1 MKILTVAI
9 PCYNSE
15 AYMKKA
21 IDHAVCG
28 GDEVEVLVIDDGS
41 SDHTY
46 EIAKDYEKRFPGI
59 VRAIHQENK
68 GHGGAVNTGIENAQ
82 GVYFKVCDSDDWLD
96 YDSFQHVLRVL
107 KSVIRG
113 PQTLDVL
120 LTNFVYDKVG
130 VRKKRMMHYE
140 ESFPED
146 RIFTW
151 DEMKRPLIL
160 GRYILMHNII
170 YRTEL
175 LRECGLVLPEH
186 TFYVDNIF
194 AFTPMQYV
202 KTLYYL
208 NVPLYRYF
216 IGREDQSVNE
226 EVMIGRVDQQIR
238 VMEEMI
244 DSYRPEIVKKRH
256 HIEYIAHDMNI
267 VMTITSM
274 LLIRLDTDESKAKK
288 KEIWNDLRKKDIFL
302 YLRMRRSFLGR
313 AVNMPGEGGR
323 KLFMRGYKIARKLYG
338 FN

>member
-1 MKILTVAI
+1 MKILTIAI

-41 SDHTY
+41 SDHTL
-46 EIAKDYEKRFPGI
+46 EIAKDYENRFPGI

-96 YDSFQHVLRVL
+96 YDSFQHVLKFL
-107 KSVIRG
+107 KEVIRG
-113 PQTLDVL
+113 PRTLDVL

-130 VRKKRMMHYE
+130 QKRKRMMHYE
-140 ESFPED
+140 DAFPED

-151 DEMKRPLIL
+151 DEMKHSLIL
-160 GRYILMHNII
+160 GKYILMHNII

-194 AFTPMQYV
+194 AFQPMQYV

-208 NVPLYRYF
+208 SVPLYRYF
-216 IGREDQSVNE
+216 IGRDDQSVNE
-226 EVMIGRVDQQIR
+226 DVMIKRVDQQIR
-238 VMEEMI
+238 VMEAMI
-244 DSYRPEIVKKRH
+244 DCYRPELVKKKRH
-256 HIEYIAHDMNI
+256 VEYIAHDMEI

-274 LLIRLDTDESKAKK
+274 LLIRLDTEEARAQKRKL
-288 KEIWNDLRKKDIFL
+288 WNDLRKKDIFL